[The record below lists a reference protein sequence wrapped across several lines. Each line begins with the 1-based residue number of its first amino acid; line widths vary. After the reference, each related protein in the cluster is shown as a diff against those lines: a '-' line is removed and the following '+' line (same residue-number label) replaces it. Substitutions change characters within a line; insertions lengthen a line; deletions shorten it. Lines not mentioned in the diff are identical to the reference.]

1 MRIVTMASLGASAA
15 LGVAALFVARTWLPS
30 NNQQSKAEAATAAS
44 VKEWKPVVIATKA
57 LPYGTKLDA
66 KDLVVAQMPAQYV
79 PEGAF
84 TTVASVMSQDHGA
97 PPVVISAIALREPIL
112 PNKVSGP
119 GARPSVAVQIAE
131 GKRAYAIRVND
142 VAGVG
147 GNILPGDRVDVVLM
161 RNLNLDNQGP
171 PNLVADIVVQNVRL
185 LGLDLNV
192 DPASTTT
199 KVSSTATIEVSMEE
213 TQKLAMAGN
222 LGTLSLALRRTGAAE
237 EVQQKALRNSE
248 MRLAGSYILPKSVGA
263 APAAAPAAPAAPGA
277 PVKVKRPTM
286 IVVNGDK
293 REPVEVPIEFSR
305 GGGI

>member
-30 NNQQSKAEAATAAS
+30 NNQSKAEAATAAS
-44 VKEWKPVVIATKA
+44 VKEWKPVVIATKP
-57 LPYGTKLDA
+57 LPYGTKLEA
-66 KDLVVAQMPAQYV
+66 RDLVLAQMPAQYV
-79 PEGAF
+79 PEGSF
-84 TTVASVMSQDHGA
+84 TTIASVLAQDHGA
-97 PPVVISAIALREPIL
+97 PPVVINAIAAREPIL
-112 PNKVSGP
+112 PTKVSGP
-119 GARPSVAVQIAE
+119 GARPSVAIQIAE

-171 PNLVADIVVQNVRL
+171 PNLVAEVVIQNIRL

-192 DPASTTT
+192 DPASTQT
-199 KVSSTATIEVSMEE
+199 KVSNTATIEVTMEE
-213 TQKLAMAGN
+213 TQKLAMAGT

-237 EVQQKALRNSE
+237 DVQQKALRTTD
-248 MRLAGSYILPKSVGA
+248 MHLVGGYTQA
-263 APAAAPAAPAAPGA
+263 KTGGGAPPAAPAAGGPAA
-277 PVKVKRPTM
+277 PPKPKRPTM